1 MRVTLESDPVPF
13 YIHFTLLILH
23 TSSHACLLRSQPNIA
38 LIKNGLNY
46 MNYQCKILGFY
57 IWSFLSVIVQDSLAF
72 LLHSFCSILKSFD
85 FNLDV
90 FTKIKI
96 LSKGLRKFE
105 RWKDVGL
112 KKTVELKVVVSIFRS
127 DRDQKIEMS
136 YCLISYWTFST

>member
-72 LLHSFCSILKSFD
+72 ILHNFCSILKSFD

-90 FTKIKI
+90 FTKNKDIIERSEKI
-96 LSKGLRKFE
+96 WAMKGC
-105 RWKDVGL
+105 GP